1 MLGDLD
7 FTASKLM
14 NSVESAPDAC
24 TSTPVTWESMSTGAT
39 ALRFLLRQ
47 MRGELL
53 DSRRVEF
60 ATQLVVRESTAPLRD

>member
-1 MLGDLD
+1 M
-7 FTASKLM
+7 
-14 NSVESAPDAC
+14 
-24 TSTPVTWESMSTGAT
+24 SMGAT

-53 DSRRVEF
+53 DSRRVEL